1 MASIYGPSTDVA
13 EFHEVL
19 KSSKRIMALCGA
31 GLSAASG
38 LGTFRGAGGMWRN
51 HKATSLATPEAFERD
66 PGLVWLF
73 YSYRRH
79 KALQAKPNPGHYA
92 LTELSKKMLE
102 DFITLTQNV
111 DGLSQRAN
119 HPREQLKL
127 LHGSLFDIKCFACDR
142 IEQNNYDDP
151 FHPLLAIDSTE
162 DDRLAAA
169 ENTAQAR
176 AAYEDPN
183 VDTRTINPD
192 DLPHCP
198 KCKKGLL
205 RPGVVWFGEAL
216 PEDTIAEVGA
226 WIEKDKIDLIL
237 VIGTTATVWP
247 AAGYVEEAR
256 NKGAK
261 VAVINMDGL
270 EGELGAA
277 SDLTDDDF
285 LFQGDAAKILPEILK
300 PIIGELEKRES

>member
-1 MASIYGPSTDVA
+1 MANRRAPSSDVSK
-13 EFHEVL
+13 FHEVL
-19 KSSKRIMALCGA
+19 TSSKRIMALCGA

-51 HKATSLATPEAFERD
+51 HRATSLATPEAFEKD

-79 KALQAKPNPGHYA
+79 KALQAKPNAGHYA
-92 LTELSKKMLE
+92 LTELSKKLP

-111 DGLSQRAN
+111 DGLSQRAE

-127 LHGSLFDIKCFACDR
+127 LHGSVFDIKCFSCDR
-142 IEQNNYDDP
+142 IELNNYDDP
-151 FHPLLAIDSTE
+151 FHPLLAIESEE
-162 DDRLAAA
+162 DDRLVPA
-169 ENTAQAR
+169 ENTVRAT
-176 AAYEDPN
+176 AAYMDPN
-183 VDTRTINPD
+183 VNTTTINPD

-198 KCKKGLL
+198 KCKTGLL

-216 PEDTIAEVGA
+216 PEDTLGEIDE
-226 WIEKDKIDLIL
+226 WIKQDKIDLIL

-247 AAGYVEEAR
+247 AAGYVEEAKR
-256 NKGAK
+256 KGAR

-270 EGELGAA
+270 DGELGAA
-277 SDLTDDDF
+277 SNLRNGDF

-300 PIIGELEKRES
+300 PVIGELKIAS